1 VHRDP
6 VSLKTF
12 AFFLPSPIYQGMT
25 DDRAPPKPTST
36 TQPLARS
43 QPGGAVSPAGDV
55 ARFLDEVR
63 KIPVSPGGPR
73 GRLMFA
79 LDATMSRQPTWDRAQ
94 AVQAEMFD
102 EAGRLGGLEISLV
115 YFRGF
120 NECRASKWVNNAATL
135 RDLMTRIDCRGG
147 RTQIQRVLSRAV
159 DETRRQR
166 VQALVYVGDAMEEDI
181 DLLCATAGEL
191 GVLGVK
197 AFLFQ
202 EGHDPT
208 AERAFKEIARLT
220 GGAHVRFQS
229 GSAKELSE
237 LLRAVAAYA
246 AGGTPAL
253 KALSDRGSAGAKLLM
268 GPK

>member
-1 VHRDP
+1 
-6 VSLKTF
+6 
-12 AFFLPSPIYQGMT
+12 MT
-25 DDRAPPKPTST
+25 NDRAPPKPTST

-79 LDATMSRQPTWDRAQ
+79 LDATM
-94 AVQAEMFD
+94 
-102 EAGRLGGLEISLV
+102 
-115 YFRGF
+115 
-120 NECRASKWVNNAATL
+120 KWVNNAATL
-135 RDLMTRIDCRGG
+135 RDLRTRIDCRGG

-191 GVLGVK
+191 GMLGVK

-220 GGAHVRFQS
+220 GGAQVRFQS

-237 LLRAVAAYA
+237 LLRAVAASA

-253 KALSDRGSAGAKLLM
+253 KALSDRGSTGAKLLM